1 MDSTWYAPKPYDKI
15 VTLLKT
21 AAEVKKGVRIVV
33 RIMPGDEA
41 PRLGRM
47 RWHSKSRKW
56 QGKRRAIEVG
66 RNFLAHYGVIHHF
79 VSWNQ

>member
-21 AAEVKKGVRIVV
+21 AAKVKKGVRIVV
-33 RIMPGDEA
+33 RIMPGDPA
-41 PRLGRM
+41 PRLGRINGI
-47 RWHSKSRKW
+47 RSPES
-56 QGKRRAIEVG
+56 GKGNVGEVG

-79 VSWNQ
+79 VS